1 MQTVAESLSIA
12 VPAISVRSTL
22 DRWFGHLLATVC
34 ALLLTSEIV
43 LLIIG
48 VVARYAFHAPQ
59 IWVDALTSLMFLWL
73 AMLGAV
79 LALRGSA
86 HMRMTALISRSGG
99 STRRGLEAL
108 TTAAA
113 VLFLICVLYPAFR
126 YVQNE
131 QIVSLST
138 IDLSLAWRAAAMPV
152 GIVLM
157 LASMLLRLRRPSIA
171 EITGFAAFL
180 PSLSPAWMPA

>member
-1 MQTVAESLSIA
+1 MQTVSEPLSIA
-12 VPAISVRSTL
+12 EPAISVRQTL
-22 DRWFGHLLATVC
+22 DRWFGHLLAAVC
-34 ALLLTSEIV
+34 VVLLTSEIV

-59 IWVDALTSLMFLWL
+59 VWVDELTSLLFLWL

-86 HMRMTALISRSGG
+86 HMRMTALISRSTGA
-99 STRRGLEAL
+99 TRRGLEAL
-108 TTAAA
+108 ATAAA
-113 VLFLICVLYPAFR
+113 LLFLLCVLMPAYR

-138 IDLSLAWRAAAMPV
+138 IANSTPNGTASSVTKPGRCWRNTSAK
-152 GIVLM
+152 
-157 LASMLLRLRRPSIA
+157 
-171 EITGFAAFL
+171 
-180 PSLSPAWMPA
+180 SPEER